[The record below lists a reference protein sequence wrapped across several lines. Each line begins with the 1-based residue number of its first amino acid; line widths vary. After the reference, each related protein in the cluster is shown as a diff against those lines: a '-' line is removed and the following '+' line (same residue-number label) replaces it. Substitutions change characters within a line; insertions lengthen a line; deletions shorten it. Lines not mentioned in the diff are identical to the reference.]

1 MKKIPCEYI
10 VWNILPSIRKEF
22 ARSLMKNHGLN
33 QKQVS
38 EILELTPAAV
48 SQYLSNK
55 RGGDIT
61 DKDIL
66 CEVDKSVRII
76 FEKGTAKLVSE
87 ICRICYLLKAKEQAS
102 TNIGYC
108 KSNKISC
115 ETAVWNVLPV
125 IRKEFAKNLI
135 ENHGLNQR
143 KVADVLGI
151 TESAVSRYVSGKRGN
166 LEISDNK
173 ILKEIQKS
181 TNRIVERNDKTV
193 LVEICRICNLLK
205 SCELVKGIN

>member
-1 MKKIPCEYI
+1 
-10 VWNILPSIRKEF
+10 
-22 ARSLMKNHGLN
+22 MKNHGLN
-33 QKQVS
+33 QKQIA

-48 SQYLSNK
+48 SQYFSNK
-55 RGGDIT
+55 RGGIDIT

-66 CEVDKSVRII
+66 REIDKSARII
-76 FEKGTAKLVSE
+76 IEKGTAQLVSE
-87 ICRICYLLKAKEQAS
+87 TCRICNLLKAKEQAS